1 MGLFATKYALLHLST
16 VCGGL
21 LTVQVTNLIH
31 GCGGLAREI
40 IRNGTNCCGFE
51 VVATKK
57 RLLFDRKANSLVIVA
72 PNEEIMC
79 KNYEFTTPRIYYGFE
94 IM

>member
-1 MGLFATKYALLHLST
+1 M
-16 VCGGL
+16 
-21 LTVQVTNLIH
+21 
-31 GCGGLAREI
+31 
-40 IRNGTNCCGFE
+40 RNGTNCCGFE